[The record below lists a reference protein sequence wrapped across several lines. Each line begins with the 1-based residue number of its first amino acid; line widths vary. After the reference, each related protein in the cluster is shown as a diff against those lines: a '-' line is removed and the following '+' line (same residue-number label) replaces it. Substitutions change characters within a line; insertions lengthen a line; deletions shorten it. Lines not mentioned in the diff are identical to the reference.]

1 MEYVENIGNK
11 NLEKEIEKTI
21 FRPIS
26 EMYIPIPN
34 SRTFHNQKPDFFGKD
49 IGKFK
54 KDSNKLLL
62 PKEKRIFNLEFIS
75 SKNIIKAYINQDNGK
90 SIQSYKDQQILGE
103 WILRG
108 VFQLEPREVL
118 TKQKLIE
125 VGINGIRLYKFKDYK
140 RGMGI
145 EFIWIDENNPPLD
158 SIGWV
163 SENRFK

>member
-1 MEYVENIGNK
+1 MV
-11 NLEKEIEKTI
+11 KTLV
-21 FRPIS
+21 S
-26 EMYIPIPN
+26 
-34 SRTFHNQKPDFFGKD
+34 
-49 IGKFK
+49 
-54 KDSNKLLL
+54 L
-62 PKEKRIFNLEFIS
+62 KRIQINYYYQRKKNFQLRIYIF
-75 SKNIIKAYINQDNGK
+75 KNIIKAYINQDNGK

-140 RGMGI
+140 RGIGI
-145 EFIWIDENNPPLD
+145 EFIWIDESNPPLD

-163 SENRFK
+163 SENRLK

>member
-1 MEYVENIGNK
+1 MCI
-11 NLEKEIEKTI
+11 
-21 FRPIS
+21 RD
-26 EMYIPIPN
+26 
-34 SRTFHNQKPDFFGKD
+34 R
-49 IGKFK
+49 
-54 KDSNKLLL
+54 
-62 PKEKRIFNLEFIS
+62 FIS